1 MLELLALWGFLGG
14 LFRAVAGFLSYG
26 KPAKRKMP
34 LAFLV
39 TGFVGIV
46 SVFAVFY
53 FWADFYSLVSWKIAV
68 VGVLAGYVGVDIL
81 KSLFEILESR
91 KIEI

>member
-14 LFRAVAGFLSYG
+14 LFRALAGFLTYG
-26 KPAKRKMP
+26 KPSRRKAP
-34 LAFLV
+34 LAFLI

-53 FWADFYSLVSWKIAV
+53 FGMDFSSLAPWKIAV
-68 VGVLAGYVGVDIL
+68 VGTLAGYVGVDIL
-81 KSLFEILESR
+81 NSLFEILENR